1 MASSTSPTR
10 SDVVKKPGR
19 RGWDVVRVVA
29 ALEVVASAAAV
40 VLDLLIPSLVLLAM
54 AVASLVAR
62 RTGFGSL
69 GLARPASATRLAA
82 KMFVFAAIWS
92 LFQLGIT
99 MPVANHISGDRQD
112 LSGFDGLEGN
122 LGMLVGL
129 LLLSWTLAA
138 LGEEIAYRGY
148 LLTRVREVAGGG
160 RLGIVIGVLVPS
172 ILFGLGHT
180 EQGLIGVVIV
190 SLDAVA
196 WSVLRLHY
204 RNLWASILA
213 HGFNNTLG
221 FITFFLVGPVY
232 GLW

>member
-1 MASSTSPTR
+1 VTA
-10 SDVVKKPGR
+10 VE
-19 RGWDVVRVVA
+19 VVA
-29 ALEVVASAAAV
+29 AAATV
-40 VLDLLIPSLVLLAM
+40 IFDLWIPTLVLLTM
-54 AVASLVAR
+54 VAVSLLVR
-62 RTGFGSL
+62 RKGLGSL
-69 GLARPASATRLAA
+69 GLHRVGGGSLVVKMLA
-82 KMFVFAAIWS
+82 FAAVWS
-92 LFQLGIT
+92 LFQLGVT
-99 MPVANHISGDRQD
+99 MPVANHISGERQD

-138 LGEEIAYRGY
+138 VGEEIAYRGY
-148 LLTRVREVAGGG
+148 LLTRVRAVAGGG
-160 RLGIVIGVLVPS
+160 RPGVVIGVLVSS

-196 WSVLRLHY
+196 WSLLRLHY
-204 RNLWASILA
+204 RTLWASILA

>member
-1 MASSTSPTR
+1 VASSTSPTR
-10 SDVVKKPGR
+10 PDLATKPLR
-19 RGWDVVRVVA
+19 RVRSGLWTFVTAVEVVA
-29 ALEVVASAAAV
+29 AAATII
-40 VLDLLIPSLVLLAM
+40 LDLLIPTLVLLAM
-54 AVASLVAR
+54 AGVSLLVR
-62 RTGFGSL
+62 RKGPGSL
-69 GLARPASATRLAA
+69 GLHRVGGSSLVVKMLA
-82 KMFVFAAIWS
+82 FAAVWS
-92 LFQLGIT
+92 IFQLSVT
-99 MPVANHISGDRQD
+99 MPVANHLSGERQD
-112 LSGFDGLEGN
+112 LSGFDGLEGD

-148 LLTRVREVAGGG
+148 LLTRVCEVAGGG
-160 RLGIVIGVLVPS
+160 RLGVAMGVLVSS

-204 RNLWASILA
+204 RTLWASILA